1 MTYLRATT
9 DGGFE
14 VRMTV
19 PKTLQ
24 SIIGKSNLTR
34 RLGRVSRSE
43 ANRRAASVI
52 VRFQSRIEAARE
64 GRLDE
69 DDAPPSKPVMISQ
82 ARLIDPAPAPK
93 KVPFEAIING
103 YLLERKPAASTIK
116 RWRPVFAHFKRWVGH
131 DDAAKVSA
139 DDIVRWKEELL
150 RSGISGRSVRE
161 VYLAGLKVV
170 FGWATE
176 NRKISTN
183 PVTGISVRVAKPARL
198 RERGFTDV
206 EARTILRAALAG
218 DHGNVSEAHRR
229 ARRWVPFLCAYT
241 GARVGEIAQLRGC
254 DFIKQDGVWA
264 IRITPE
270 AGSTKSGSA
279 RLVPLHSRLREQGV
293 VEMARVFGEGPVF
306 YNRSLGR
313 GGDPA
318 HPQHKKVGE
327 RLAKW
332 VRELGVN
339 DPHIQPNHAWR
350 HLFKTLAR
358 RAGMNP
364 EIRDVL
370 QGHAPRSIGEQYGD
384 WPLDILSEGIER
396 LATFD
401 ISAERSNF

>member
-69 DDAPPSKPVMISQ
+69 GDVTEQPSPKTEPETVSQVSPV
-82 ARLIDPAPAPK
+82 DPAPVHK
-93 KVPFEAIING
+93 KVSFETIING
-103 YLLERKPAASTIK
+103 YLLERKPAPSTIK
-116 RWRPVFAHFKRWVGH
+116 RWRPVFAHFRRWVGH
-131 DDAAKVSA
+131 DDAAKVMP
-139 DDIVRWKEELL
+139 DEVVRWKEELL

-161 VYLAGLKVV
+161 VYLAALKVV
-170 FGWATE
+170 FGWAVE
-176 NRKISTN
+176 NRKVLVN
-183 PVTGISVRVAKPARL
+183 PVTGISVRFAKTARL
-198 RERGFTDV
+198 RERGFTAI
-206 EARTILRAALAG
+206 EAKTILLAALAG
-218 DHGNVSEAHRR
+218 NNGNVSEAHRR

-254 DFIKQDGVWA
+254 DFIHRDGVWA
-264 IRITPE
+264 ICITPE
-270 AGSTKSGSA
+270 AGTTKSGSA
-279 RLVPLHSRLREQGV
+279 RLVPLHPHLIEQGV
-293 VEMARVFGEGPVF
+293 VEMARAYGDGPVF
-306 YNRSLGR
+306 FNRSLGR

-318 HPQHKKVGE
+318 HPHHKKVGE
-327 RLAKW
+327 RLARW
-332 VRELGVN
+332 VRELGVD
-339 DPHIQPNHAWR
+339 DPQIQPNHAWR
-350 HLFKTLAR
+350 HLFKTSAR
-358 RAGMNP
+358 RVGIDP

-384 WPLDILSEGIER
+384 WPLETLAAAIDRMPRIE
-396 LATFD
+396 L
-401 ISAERSNF
+401 

>member
-52 VRFQSRIEAARE
+52 VRFQSRIEAARAGQAE
-64 GRLDE
+64 E
-69 DDAPPSKPVMISQ
+69 DVAEQLSPKTEPETVSQ
-82 ARLIDPAPAPK
+82 VRPIDPAPGHKP
-93 KVPFEAIING
+93 VSFETIING
-103 YLLERKPAASTIK
+103 YLLERKPAPSTIK

-131 DDAAKVSA
+131 DDAARVMP
-139 DDIVRWKEELL
+139 DEVVRWKEELL

-161 VYLAGLKVV
+161 VYLAALKVV
-170 FGWATE
+170 FGWAVE
-176 NRKISTN
+176 NRKVLVN
-183 PVTGISVRVAKPARL
+183 PVTGISVRLAKTAHL
-198 RERGFTDV
+198 RERGFTAI
-206 EARTILRAALAG
+206 EAKTILLAALAG
-218 DHGNVSEAHRR
+218 NNGNVSEAHRS

-254 DFIKQDGVWA
+254 DFIHRDGVWA
-264 IRITPE
+264 ICITPE
-270 AGSTKSGSA
+270 AGTTKSGSA
-279 RLVPLHSRLREQGV
+279 TLVPLHPHLLEQGV
-293 VEMARVFGEGPVF
+293 VEMARVHGDGPIF
-306 YNRSLGR
+306 FNRSLGR

-318 HPQHKKVGE
+318 HPHHKKVGE

-332 VRELGVN
+332 VRELGVD
-339 DPHIQPNHAWR
+339 DPQIQPNHAWR
-350 HLFKTLAR
+350 HLFKTSAR
-358 RAGMNP
+358 RVGIDP

-384 WPLDILSEGIER
+384 WPLETLAAAIDRMPRIEV
-396 LATFD
+396 
-401 ISAERSNF
+401 